1 MKLEGQIAVVTGG
14 GGAIGGA
21 ICLRLAEDGAV
32 VAVTDRTVEQAEKV
46 AKLIE
51 TRGGRAAA
59 FAADVLDTAS
69 VGAMVSAVLE
79 RFGKIDILVNNAG
92 GSAAL
97 RNALTEFK
105 DADEEVWRWVLDLN
119 LGGTMRCTRAVLPEM
134 IERRRGKIVNI
145 SSIAAEVGIAQRA
158 DYSAAKAGI
167 IGFTRAL
174 AIETG
179 SYGINVNCVSPGL
192 ISRWPAGE
200 EPEEP
205 VASEGTYLGR
215 QGRPSELAAMV
226 AFLASEEASFII
238 GSNHIVDGGRVL
250 GPKSE
255 SKKI

>member
-1 MKLEGQIAVVTGG
+1 MKLAGQIAVVTGG

-32 VAVTDRTVEQAEKV
+32 VAVTDRTLEQAEKV

-51 TRGGRAAA
+51 TRGGRAVA
-59 FAADVLDTAS
+59 FVADVLDTAS

-79 RFGKIDILVNNAG
+79 TFEKIDILVNNAG

-97 RNALTEFK
+97 RNALTEFR
-105 DADEEVWRWVLDLN
+105 DADEETWQWVLDLN
-119 LGGTMRCTRAVLPEM
+119 LGGTMRCTRAVLPGM
-134 IERRRGKIVNI
+134 MERRRGKIVNI

-167 IGFTRAL
+167 IGFTKAL

-179 SYGINVNCVSPGL
+179 RYGVTVNCVSPGL

-205 VASEGTYLGR
+205 VASDGTYLAR

-226 AFLASEEASFII
+226 AFLASEEASFIT
-238 GSNHIVDGGRVL
+238 GSNHTVDGGRVL
-250 GPKSE
+250 GPKSGE
-255 SKKI
+255 KTK

>member
-1 MKLEGQIAVVTGG
+1 MKLAGQVAIVTGG

-21 ICLRLAEDGAV
+21 ICLRLAGEGAI
-32 VAVTDRTVEQAEKV
+32 VAVTDRTLEQADAV
-46 AKLIE
+46 VKLIE
-51 TRGGRAAA
+51 TRGGRAVAIV
-59 FAADVLDTAS
+59 ADVLDSAS
-69 VGAMVSAVLE
+69 VKAMVSGVLK
-79 RFGKIDILVNNAG
+79 RFGRIDILVNNAG

-105 DADEEVWRWVLDLN
+105 DSDEEIWQWVLDLN

-134 IERRRGKIVNI
+134 VERRRGKIVNI
-145 SSIAAEVGIAQRA
+145 SSIAAEVGIEQRA

-174 AIETG
+174 AIEVG
-179 SYGINVNCVSPGL
+179 QYDINVNCVSPGL

-200 EPEEP
+200 EPEQAVP
-205 VASEGTYLGR
+205 SEGTYLGR

-226 AFLASEEASFII
+226 AFLASEEASFIT

-250 GPKSE
+250 GPKSDR
-255 SKKI
+255 KKK